1 MILCKYRNKV
11 DVLNEDYNEIL
22 KSLRG
27 VITNQ
32 EFQKKN
38 INYFSIT
45 KLLDNK
51 IKGDYFMEKILEIT
65 NVSKSFGKV
74 KAVDN
79 ISFNVTKGEMLAY
92 LGVNG
97 AGKSTTISMICGT
110 LKGDSGSIK
119 VCGEDI
125 NKNSNYT
132 KNKIGVVFQN
142 SVLDQTL
149 TVYDNLKYRAS
160 LYGITGNKFRE
171 RFVTLEKMFDLKEIK
186 NQKVKTLSGGQR
198 RRVDIARAIIHNP
211 EFLILDEPT
220 TGLDPNTRKNI
231 WNIIRYLR
239 KNNGMTVFLTT
250 HYMEETTDADF
261 IIIIDKGK
269 IIAKGSPLDL
279 KNKYAKDIIRIY
291 HINEEDVK
299 KLKLPYRKIK
309 DGYKIEIENT
319 TLATDLIV
327 ENKEIF
333 KDYEITKGKM
343 DDVFLN
349 ATGNRIED
357 VYEENN

>member
-1 MILCKYRNKV
+1 
-11 DVLNEDYNEIL
+11 
-22 KSLRG
+22 
-27 VITNQ
+27 
-32 EFQKKN
+32 
-38 INYFSIT
+38 
-45 KLLDNK
+45 
-51 IKGDYFMEKILEIT
+51 MEKILEIT

-186 NQKVKTLSGGQR
+186 NQKVKT
-198 RRVDIARAIIHNP
+198 
-211 EFLILDEPT
+211 PT